1 VNYPFKKLHVLARGL
16 ILGFGLVK
24 GKSRVIMRNLE
35 LLHVTHVTMKLWN
48 RVQPKIQYTKFS
60 QKIKY

>member
-35 LLHVTHVTMKLWN
+35 LLHVTHVTMKL
-48 RVQPKIQYTKFS
+48 
-60 QKIKY
+60 